1 MACFLYVEKQG
12 GRKSKNNCLTVEN
25 RGRKSKN
32 NCLTVENSKNDCLT
46 VENSKNPSP
55 YRTSIKGKRENSRT
69 VRTHHHILYR
79 TNI

>member
-46 VENSKNPSP
+46 VE
-55 YRTSIKGKRENSRT
+55 T
-69 VRTHHHILYR
+69 VRTHHHIE
-79 TNI
+79 

>member
-12 GRKSKNNCLTVEN
+12 
-25 RGRKSKN
+25 GRKSKN

-55 YRTSIKGKRENSRT
+55 YRISIKGKRENSRNKENPSP
-69 VRTHHHILYR
+69 HPI
-79 TNI
+79 